1 MSVLTIHHQ
10 TIYRYRTPMA
20 FGPHR
25 LMLRPRESHALRLCQ
40 HELAITPPA
49 FVTWAHDVAGNSVA
63 TASFS
68 EPSDTLTIDSAATLS
83 IDVDRWPVFDI
94 AASAQRFPFLL
105 SEDEMTDLGAL
116 RLQAYLDSAGRVRE
130 WAQSF
135 VAGAGTDTLSLLKD
149 ISAGVAAQIAYET
162 REDEGAQS
170 PDETLA
176 RRSGSCR
183 DFAVL
188 FVDALKEQDK
198 RFEYKWYAKEGHGNR
213 KMENRIDEWQR
224 IEAFLSETGYKMSAD
239 LKQAFAKEQAKGFNL
254 LAVEVDTNMI
264 EIGAK
269 ERAQLGGKRILA
281 PAKPASH
288 RRRQRYLLEE
298 DAVQIG
304 LVLMLTLATI
314 CSRRSPA
321 VRA

>member
-25 LMLRPRESHALRLCQ
+25 LMLRPRESHALRLYQ
-40 HELAITPPA
+40 HELAITPA
-49 FVTWAHDVAGNSVA
+49 AVVTWAHDVAGNSVA

-83 IDVDRWPVFDI
+83 LDVDRWPVFDI

-130 WAQSF
+130 WAQGF

-149 ISAGVAAQIAYET
+149 ISAGVAAQIAYEL

-170 PDETLA
+170 PDQTLA

-188 FVDALKEQDK
+188 FVDAVRSLGFGARIVSGYLYDPDLDMRGSAGAGSTHAWAEVYVPGAGWITFDPT
-198 RFEYKWYAKEGHGNR
+198 NR
-213 KMENRIDEWQR
+213 SI
-224 IEAFLSETGYKMSAD
+224 G
-239 LKQAFAKEQAKGFNL
+239 GFNL
-254 LAVEVDTNMI
+254 IPVAMARHISQAVPVSGSFAGDVGAFLGLEVTVTVTAAEGEWPVMA
-264 EIGAK
+264 G
-269 ERAQLGGKRILA
+269 
-281 PAKPASH
+281 
-288 RRRQRYLLEE
+288 
-298 DAVQIG
+298 
-304 LVLMLTLATI
+304 
-314 CSRRSPA
+314 
-321 VRA
+321 